1 MNACGYDAGLRS
13 SGPLRQQVR
22 ADVEQAVQSSPAA
35 RSARDELCRF
45 YLDHRQPDPGRD
57 LAQYVTLALNLG
69 APPQFDLQRRESD
82 LPPDGA
88 YVLGFIPLLQRFY
101 HEADLD
107 AVWRR
112 HRNQYDALIERYHD
126 PVASMVNA
134 TNVYLKMPAT
144 HYLGRQL
151 TIYLEP
157 LADPSQVNSR
167 NFGSDYFMV
176 LAPDSGT
183 LRMAELR
190 HTYLHYL
197 LDPLALK
204 RANALK
210 KLEPLLASVK
220 KAPMPDEYK
229 YDSALLVTECLIRAI
244 EARTVQAGKAPEAEK
259 RRLVEVSTREGF
271 ILTGYFYN
279 ALAAFEK
286 EPTGL
291 KDAFG
296 DFLYNID
303 VGREKKLASE
313 VQFSAQ
319 AAPDIVRASKQR
331 PSQLLDLAEDR
342 LASGDIKE
350 AERLARQALDRKDED
365 PGRALFILARAAT
378 LDRDVEGA
386 RTYFERTLQVA
397 REPRLVAWSH
407 IYLGRLY
414 DLEEDRAL
422 ALQHYRAALAAG
434 DSTPDTRMAA
444 ERGLKEPYQA
454 PANRKRSQ

>member
-13 SGPLRQQVR
+13 SEPMRQQVR
-22 ADVEQAVQSSPAA
+22 AEVAQAAQSSPAA
-35 RSARDELCRF
+35 RSARDEICRF

-101 HEADLD
+101 REAGLD
-107 AVWRR
+107 AVWGR

-126 PVASMVNA
+126 PVAAMVTA

-144 HYLGRQL
+144 HYLGRQFI
-151 TIYLEP
+151 IYLEP

-176 LAPDSGT
+176 VAPDLGA

-220 KAPMPDEYK
+220 NAPLADEYK

-244 EARTVQAGKAPEAEK
+244 EARTLHAGKAPEVEK
-259 RRLVEVSTREGF
+259 RKLVEASTREGF

-286 EPTGL
+286 EPTSL

-313 VQFSAQ
+313 VQFTAQ

-331 PSQLLDLAEDR
+331 QPQLLDLAEDR
-342 LASGDIKE
+342 LASGDVKE

-414 DLEEDRAL
+414 DLEENRVT

-434 DSTPDTRMAA
+434 DSTPDTRVAA
-444 ERGLKEPYQA
+444 ERGLKEPYQP
-454 PANRKRSQ
+454 PATRKTSQ